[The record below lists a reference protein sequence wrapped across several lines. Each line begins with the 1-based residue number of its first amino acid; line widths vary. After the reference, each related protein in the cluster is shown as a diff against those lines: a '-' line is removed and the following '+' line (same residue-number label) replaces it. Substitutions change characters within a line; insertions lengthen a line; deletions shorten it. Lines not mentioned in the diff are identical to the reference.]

1 MPVSRSKQKESID
14 ERILRIIGL
23 EDIFDIDYETYLT
36 LLKEAMVKARM
47 PKTKL
52 SSEESDLLLDEFKRV
67 KSKKDKGRFEV
78 KKKRISASALRG
90 SAGRKTAQSR
100 PVRQLSPARARPT
113 ADSSTNVIVED
124 KGKYSPQL
132 ESDVAGILTSV
143 TSILDT
149 LKSRQTFLKNRSSIE
164 RRKLEK
170 QKRTKREK

>member
-52 SSEESDLLLDEFKRV
+52 SSEESDLLLDEFRRV

-90 SAGRKTAQSR
+90 APAGRKTAQAR
-100 PVRQLSPARARPT
+100 PVGQLAPARAKPT
-113 ADSSTNVIVED
+113 ADPSTNVIVED

-132 ESDVAGILTSV
+132 ESDVADILTC
-143 TSILDT
+143 
-149 LKSRQTFLKNRSSIE
+149 K
-164 RRKLEK
+164 
-170 QKRTKREK
+170 